1 MLETMIEN
9 GFPTRAEASDVAHAI
24 FDGADA
30 VMLSGETAVGKHP
43 ALVVETMRRIVTA
56 AEEKM
61 HAGCA
66 APSPPRHVLET
77 KYRTAALAHGAWYVA
92 RDLGAKLVVCWSQRG
107 GAARYLAQTGFPIPI
122 IAYSSDERETRRMA
136 LLRGVT
142 PMFTSAPSNGSLAEF
157 NRKVDQDLVERGW
170 ANPGDPIVIIAGRPL
185 GEHAAANTIAV
196 HYVDNPA
203 MGFRRFG

>member
-1 MLETMIEN
+1 MLETMIEYAI
-9 GFPTRAEASDVAHAI
+9 PTRAEASDVAHAI

-30 VMLSGETAVGKHP
+30 VMLSAETATGKHP
-43 ALVVETMRRIVTA
+43 ALVVETMRRIVLA
-56 AEEKM
+56 AETKIAEE
-61 HAGCA
+61 CT
-66 APSPPRHVLET
+66 APSPARRVIET

-142 PMFTSAPSNGSLAEF
+142 PMCTSVPDGGSLAEF
-157 NRKVDQDLVERGW
+157 NKKVDQDLIDRGW
-170 ANPGDPIVIIAGRPL
+170 AKPGDPIIIIAGRPL

-196 HYVDNPA
+196 HYVDNPS
-203 MGFRRFG
+203 MGFRRFA